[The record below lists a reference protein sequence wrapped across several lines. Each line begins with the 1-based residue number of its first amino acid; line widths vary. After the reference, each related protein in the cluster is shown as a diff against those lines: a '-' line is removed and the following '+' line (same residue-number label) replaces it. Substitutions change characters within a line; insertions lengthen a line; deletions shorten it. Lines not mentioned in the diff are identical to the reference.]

1 MKIAIPYEN
10 GKVFGHFGHT
20 EAFKLYE
27 TSDGKIT
34 KMEILSTDGQGH
46 GALAGFLK
54 GNGVDLLICGG
65 IGGGAKTALAN
76 ARDSGSCRRFRS
88 GGRCGRGIFKRHAYL
103 VRRRYLQ
110 RAWARR
116 GGRTPFLRRRTR
128 LQLQKWLNGMRRG
141 KNRENFN
148 HRQCCGRNKSRGKS

>member
-10 GKVFGHFGHT
+10 GKVFGHFGHR

-76 ARDSGSCRRFRS
+76 AGIQVLAGVSGAADAAAE
-88 GGRCGRGIFKRHAYL
+88 AYL
-103 VRRRYLQ
+103 NGTLTWSDGVTCSGHGQGEAEERHSC
-110 RAWARR
+110 
-116 GGRTPFLRRRTR
+116 GGGHGCSC
-128 LQLQKWLNGMRRG
+128 KNG
-141 KNRENFN
+141 
-148 HRQCCGRNKSRGKS
+148 

>member
-10 GKVFGHFGHT
+10 GMVFGHFGHT

-76 ARDSGSCRRFRS
+76 AGIRVLAGVSGAADAAAEAVRQYMRDFRAAGYDERTITWSDGVTCSGHGQGEAEERHSC
-88 GGRCGRGIFKRHAYL
+88 GGGHGCSCK
-103 VRRRYLQ
+103 
-110 RAWARR
+110 
-116 GGRTPFLRRRTR
+116 
-128 LQLQKWLNGMRRG
+128 NG
-141 KNRENFN
+141 
-148 HRQCCGRNKSRGKS
+148 